1 MFLRASYR
9 YCYRYGLM
17 PFLTAILTV
26 QTNLTFAQDT
36 VQLKASLGL
45 GEHLPVSVR
54 KQTPIFIFGETLTS
68 RPDLEVVIDGH
79 AELRNNETMIKA
91 NRIDF
96 NQTTDIAKVTGGVLI
111 NQGGNRFWGTDL
123 ELGVTDFAGFFS
135 QPSYQFYKSG
145 GQGSAERMEFLS
157 ERSAIAK
164 FASYSTCQRPE
175 PLDGKPWK
183 PDWIFTADKLEFDM
197 EQDVATASGAVLRFK
212 DVPIVA
218 LPDISF
224 PMSSA
229 RKSGVLAPSITSDN
243 ISGLIVTQPIYW
255 NIAPNRDATFS
266 PTLITNRGFDMGGEF
281 RYLEA
286 NSSGTLRADYL
297 PNDKLYGSNR
307 WGYSLDQRHL
317 LKAPLS
323 GASDALVSL
332 KLNRVSDDSY
342 WRDFPNSNPSLTQ
355 RLLNN
360 ELNATSSLGGWATQF
375 RVQRWQTLQDSTSPI
390 TPPFDR
396 TQLITKRGFDLPS
409 GLRLQLD
416 GDITTFK
423 SNTAL
428 TSQTDGLRIFG
439 NAQVSRPW
447 LFPSGYVTPKV
458 MLNASGYR
466 LDTPLSGFNDST
478 LQRYTP
484 TFSVD
489 SGLFFERDTNLFGN
503 AYSQTLEPRIF
514 YVRTPYHDQSY
525 LPNYDSG
532 AKDFSQATI
541 YSENPFV
548 GNDRIA
554 DMNRLTMGLTSKF
567 LNPSTGAQALSLG
580 VAQRFSF
587 ADQLVTLPGATPTTG
602 RLSDMLVSASVNIKP
617 TWTVDSA
624 VQFGATSGA
633 AERTTIATRY
643 NPSNY
648 RSFNAAY
655 RMQQG
660 ASEQVDLSWQWPL
673 GDFFHRSDENEG
685 SASVGRG
692 LGPNRWYSV
701 ARLNYSLFDSR
712 LVNAI
717 AGFEYDAD
725 CWVGRIVLEKTQLN
739 VSTANQRIMFQIE
752 FTGFARAGTSPLA
765 SLRSNIP
772 RYQNLREQISAPSRF
787 SQYD

>member
-1 MFLRASYR
+1 MMFLRASYR

-17 PFLTAILTV
+17 PLLTAASV
-26 QTNLTFAQDT
+26 AFAQDA
-36 VQLKASLGL
+36 VQLKTTPLLS
-45 GEHLPVSVR
+45 EHLPQSVR
-54 KQTPIFIFGETLTS
+54 KQTPTFIFGDAMTS
-68 RPDLEVVIDGH
+68 RPDLEMVIDGH
-79 AELRNNETMIKA
+79 AELRKNETVIKA
-91 NRIDF
+91 KRIDF
-96 NQTTDIAKVTGGVLI
+96 NQATDVVKVTGDVVI

-123 ELGVTDFAGFFS
+123 ELSVTDFTGFFS
-135 QPSYQFYKSG
+135 QPSYKFYKSG
-145 GQGSAERMEFLS
+145 GQGSAQRMEFVS

-164 FASYSTCQRPE
+164 FANYSTCKRPE
-175 PLDGKPWK
+175 PQDGKPWK

-197 EQDVATASGAVLRFK
+197 EQDVATASGSVLRFK
-212 DVPIVA
+212 DVPILA

-229 RKSGVLAPSITSDN
+229 RKSGVLAPSITTDN

-266 PTLITNRGFDMGGEF
+266 PTWITNRGFDMGGEF
-281 RYLEA
+281 RYLEP
-286 NSSGTLRADYL
+286 NSTGTLRADYL
-297 PNDKLYGSNR
+297 PNDKLYGGNR
-307 WGYSLDQRHL
+307 WGFSLDQRNL
-317 LKAPLS
+317 LKAPMG

-332 KLNRVSDDSY
+332 KLNRVSDNSY
-342 WRDFPNSNPSLTQ
+342 WRDFPNSNSSLTQ

-360 ELNATSSLGGWATQF
+360 ELNATSTLGGWATQL
-375 RVQRWQTLQDSTSPI
+375 RAQRWQTLQDRTSPI

-396 TQLITKRGFDLPS
+396 TQLTTKRSFDLPS
-409 GLRLQLD
+409 GVRMQLD

-423 SNTAL
+423 SDTTL
-428 TSQTDGLRIFG
+428 TGQPNGLRMFG

-447 LFPSGYVTPKV
+447 IFPSGYVTPKV
-458 MLNASGYR
+458 MLNASGYQ
-466 LDTPLSGFNDST
+466 LESPLSGFNDTT

-484 TFSVD
+484 TFSLD
-489 SGLFFERDTNLFGN
+489 SGLFFERPTSLFGN
-503 AYSQTLEPRIF
+503 AYAQTLEPRIF

-532 AKDFSQATI
+532 AKDFSLATI

-554 DMNRLTMGLTSKF
+554 DINRLTMGVTSKF
-567 LNPSTGAQALSLG
+567 LNPSTGAQALSMG

-587 ADQLVTLPGATPTTG
+587 ADQLVTLPGAAPTVG

-617 TWTVDSA
+617 TWTVDST

-633 AERTTIATRY
+633 AERTTISTRY

-660 ASEQVDLSWQWPL
+660 VSEQLDLSWQWPL
-673 GDFFHRSDENEG
+673 GDLFHRADEYEG
-685 SASVGRG
+685 SASAGRG
-692 LGPNRWYSV
+692 LGSNRWYSV
-701 ARLNYSLFDSR
+701 ARLNYSIFDSR

-725 CWVGRIVLEKTQLN
+725 CWIGRIVLEKTQLD
-739 VSTANQRIMFQIE
+739 VSTTNNRIMFQIE

-772 RYQNLREQISAPSRF
+772 RYQNLREQVSAPSRF